1 METQGDSA
9 VSFTR
14 ISRAVLMQQ
23 PLEQP
28 YVKTGGARIGW
39 MNVTWPF
46 AELWTAPE
54 RLTITA
60 QFLGKYAFTPEQVC
74 AVEPYVMVPILGWG
88 IRVRHCMPDYPQ
100 RIIFWSLVSPNR
112 VLRGIGASGFIPT
125 GVGSTVDA
133 AGWAMPLQ
141 WPVLAAVVVLWNVL
155 LLSDFAHPGR
165 TSGHPEWFA
174 CAALFLVFV
183 ISLGTLTSTSL
194 QRLMLKPNRSVSEVR
209 PFLRVLAFISG
220 LLLLLSILAA
230 TSASKGPPNPRAA
243 LDAGIALCSQ
253 AGRPR
258 PGASEHERWT

>member
-88 IRVRHCMPDYPQ
+88 IRVQHCVPDYPQ

-112 VLRGIGASGFIPT
+112 VLRGIRASGFIPS
-125 GVGSTVDA
+125 GVENTVGA
-133 AGWAMPLQ
+133 AGWAMPLR
-141 WPVLAAVVVLWNVL
+141 WPVLAAVVVLWNL
-155 LLSDFAHPGR
+155 LLLADFTHPAR
-165 TSGHPEWFA
+165 TSGHPGWFA
-174 CAALFLVFV
+174 CVALLLVLA
-183 ISLGTLTSTSL
+183 IALGTLTSTDL
-194 QRLMLKPNRSVSEVR
+194 QKLVLKPNRSVSEVR
-209 PFLRVLAFISG
+209 PFLRVLVFISG
-220 LLLLLSILAA
+220 LLLVLSILTA
-230 TSASKGPPNPRAA
+230 TSALKAPPNPRAV
-243 LDAGIALCSQ
+243 LDAGIAVLSY
-253 AGRPR
+253 ADGHW
-258 PGASEHERWT
+258 PGTS